1 MWDRL
6 FEDCEPTDAFVC
18 RDKEPPCGFI
28 TLKDKKENVD
38 KAFEK
43 NSKHIHR
50 SQYLSSHEIV
60 RLACGDHTVDAV

>member
-1 MWDRL
+1 MWGRL

-43 NSKHIHR
+43 NSKHHP
-50 SQYLSSHEIV
+50 Q
-60 RLACGDHTVDAV
+60 ANTPFPTKWCGVPLGTT